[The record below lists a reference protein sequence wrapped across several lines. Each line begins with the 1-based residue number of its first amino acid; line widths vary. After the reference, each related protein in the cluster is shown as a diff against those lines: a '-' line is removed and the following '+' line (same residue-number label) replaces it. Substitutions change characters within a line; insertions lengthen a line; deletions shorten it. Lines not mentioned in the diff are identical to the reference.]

1 MTTCVR
7 SGDLIDQYRLDRLVA
22 TGGMASVFR
31 ATDMNTGRVVAVK
44 IPNPDKKHGRLAVER
59 FRHETEIG
67 SKFDHPGIVKVLPNR
82 KAGSPY
88 AVMEWVEGRL
98 LREIIDERGKL
109 PIDRAIRITLATCD
123 ALEYIHD
130 HGIVHGDLKP
140 DNIMVAAGNNIKLID
155 FGIAREMKVSLWK
168 RVTTREPMGTP
179 DYVSPEQIRRKRA
192 DSGSDIYSLGIV
204 FFEMLTGE
212 VPFSGLDPSTAMQ
225 MRLRM
230 DSPAIR
236 EIDSNIP
243 PQLEVV
249 VHRALARNP
258 TNRYTSARE
267 LSSNLLDYLAQEIA
281 KQPEEQPIESL
292 VQV

>member
-31 ATDMNTGRVVAVK
+31 ATDMNPGRVVAVK
-44 IPNPDKKHGRLAVER
+44 IPNPDQKHGRLAVER